1 MGQMNLFIKQ
11 KQSHRCR
18 KQTYGNWEE
27 RGRGITWEV
36 ETDIYTILY
45 IKYITNKALLCSTGN
60 SVFCNNLYGKTI

>member
-36 ETDIYTILY
+36 ETDIYTVLY
-45 IKYITNKALLCSTGN
+45 IK
-60 SVFCNNLYGKTI
+60 

>member
-1 MGQMNLFIKQ
+1 MNLFIKQ

-60 SVFCNNLYGKTI
+60 SVFCNNLYRKTI